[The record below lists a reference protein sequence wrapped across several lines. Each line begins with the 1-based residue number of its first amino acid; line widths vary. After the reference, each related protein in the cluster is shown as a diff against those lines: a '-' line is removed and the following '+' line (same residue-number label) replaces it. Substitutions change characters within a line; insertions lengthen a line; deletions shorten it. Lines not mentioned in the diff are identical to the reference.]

1 MQKRVTKQSEKV
13 TSRKQITQREER
25 VKKTTVSL
33 DKICIMKQEQG
44 AIQRNIQRIAKATIM
59 SWEIKS
65 LQQKQKHQ

>member
-33 DKICIMKQEQG
+33 EG
-44 AIQRNIQRIAKATIM
+44 
-59 SWEIKS
+59 
-65 LQQKQKHQ
+65 